1 MEQELW
7 QDVWQTLEIT
17 YDAVRDFKGQGDR
30 FSDLAIDSIL
40 DHLDAA
46 QCVCERNGATV
57 PVEE

>member
-1 MEQELW
+1 MKRELW
-7 QDVWQTLEIT
+7 QALWQVLE
-17 YDAVRDFKGQGDR
+17 DAYNEVRECKGTIGPVN
-30 FSDLAIDSIL
+30 LALDSIL